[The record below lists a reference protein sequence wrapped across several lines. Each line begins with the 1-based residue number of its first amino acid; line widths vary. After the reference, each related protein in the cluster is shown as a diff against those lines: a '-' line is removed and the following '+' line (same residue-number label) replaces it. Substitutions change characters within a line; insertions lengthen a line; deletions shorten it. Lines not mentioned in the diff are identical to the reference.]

1 MASAVGG
8 EQHESYL
15 ATSNDDIDVEEK
27 DHRDNIDLQCKFLME
42 NVESCRLQHGAES
55 KGLLEAKMFLENYH
69 ADPVENFED
78 EAVSLIQWGAIARH
92 VQWCQ

>member
-1 MASAVGG
+1 MAPAVGG
-8 EQHESYL
+8 ELHESYL
-15 ATSNDDIDVEEK
+15 ATSNDEIDVEEK

-42 NVESCRLQHGAES
+42 NYESRRQLHGAES

-78 EAVSLIQWGAIARH
+78 EVTFG
-92 VQWCQ
+92 

>member
-8 EQHESYL
+8 ELRESYL

-55 KGLLEAKMFLENYH
+55 KGLLEAKMF
-69 ADPVENFED
+69 VENFGD
-78 EAVSLIQWGAIARH
+78 EAVSQIQRGAIARH
-92 VQWCQ
+92 VQ